1 MKFED
6 LIQKPIEDLTD
17 EDIQKIVND
26 LSIDELNR
34 LEKAIKNKTIRPKR
48 KRKSKN
54 EDVLDEFDKIV
65 GV

>member
-48 KRKSKN
+48 KSKN